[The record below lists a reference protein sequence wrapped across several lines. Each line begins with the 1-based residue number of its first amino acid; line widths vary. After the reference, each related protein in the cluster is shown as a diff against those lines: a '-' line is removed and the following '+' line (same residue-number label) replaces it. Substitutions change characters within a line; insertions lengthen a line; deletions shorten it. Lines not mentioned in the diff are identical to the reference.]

1 MEYSTRRCFKKF
13 CCVLLWCAYVKWTTV
28 TTKMTIQ
35 SICFSYLC
43 TFITLFF
50 PIPVHC
56 IHIETDAFFGFVYNY
71 YIFHPPLFI
80 VTRAS
85 NICVWGCLFLFAACF
100 FSRSL
105 RLVSFVHSIHA
116 FSLFDIFRCVVY
128 MYLFRQFPSFLL
140 SPVRLA
146 RLPFTFD
153 AFSLR
158 IVRPASNSTLR

>member
-1 MEYSTRRCFKKF
+1 
-13 CCVLLWCAYVKWTTV
+13 
-28 TTKMTIQ
+28 MTIQ

-100 FSRSL
+100 FFSLAASRFFRSFHSCIFSFRYFSVCCVYVFVPSIPFFSSLSRSS
-105 RLVSFVHSIHA
+105 RSFTVY
-116 FSLFDIFRCVVY
+116 FRC
-128 MYLFRQFPSFLL
+128 FF
-140 SPVRLA
+140 
-146 RLPFTFD
+146 
-153 AFSLR
+153 
-158 IVRPASNSTLR
+158 ASYRSSCIKFNSTITVIFEMVLIVLLF